1 MDMESKIVHSINKFK
16 HQLAQ
21 ISWKKGVI
29 SSLTAGILLVA
40 LTFTVQAASYTVQP
54 GDTLWLI
61 GQRFGVT
68 VNEIKQASGI
78 WYDLIYPGD
87 ILTVPDKDPTTTAH
101 TTTLASRGSARPSSQ
116 EVELLAQM
124 IMAEAEGE
132 PYEGKVA
139 VGAVIINRL
148 EDPAFPKTLTG
159 VLYDADAFE
168 PVLNGSFYTKQPDQD
183 SIRAATDALSGV
195 DPTGGALYF
204 YNPSTAWSP
213 WVFSRP
219 VVGQIGNHVFAK

>member
-1 MDMESKIVHSINKFK
+1 MMKTKLLNTINACKK
-16 HQLAQ
+16 KLMAVD
-21 ISWKKGVI
+21 WKKKVV
-29 SSLTAGILLVA
+29 STLVVSA
-40 LTFTVQAASYTVQP
+40 LFVGFTFTAHAASYTVQP

-78 WYDLIYPGD
+78 WYDLLYPGD
-87 ILTVPDKDPTTTAH
+87 VLTIPDESPAPATRATSVT
-101 TTTLASRGSARPSSQ
+101 SRGGIRPSS
-116 EVELLAQM
+116 EDVRLLAQM

-139 VGAVIINRL
+139 VGAVILNRL

-159 VLYDADAFE
+159 VLYETDAFE
-168 PVLNGSFYTKQPDQD
+168 PILNGSFYAQGPDQQC
-183 SIRAATDALSGV
+183 IQAATDALSGV

-213 WVFSRP
+213 WVFTRP
-219 VVGQIGNHVFAK
+219 IVTQIGNHVFAK